1 LLRGGKPGNRGGGRT
16 PDEFKARLAELVS
29 RGDVIREVEL
39 ILTDRNHP
47 QFMRALEW
55 ATERAHGKLPN
66 RIEGEV
72 KAVTGVILLPE
83 QTWGAPQAQD
93 RGAERTIAA
102 CAD

>member
-1 LLRGGKPGNRGGGRT
+1 M
-16 PDEFKARLAELVS
+16 
-29 RGDVIREVEL
+29 REVEL

-66 RIEGEV
+66 KIEGEV

-83 QTWGAPQAQD
+83 VTWGAPQPPANTPQEAMSRLARIED
-93 RGAERTIAA
+93 AA
-102 CAD
+102 RPP